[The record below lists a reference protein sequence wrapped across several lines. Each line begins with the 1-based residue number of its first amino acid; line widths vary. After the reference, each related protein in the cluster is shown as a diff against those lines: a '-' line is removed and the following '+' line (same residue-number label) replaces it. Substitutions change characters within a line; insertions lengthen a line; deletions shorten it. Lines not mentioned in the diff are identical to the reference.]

1 MRIAFFGSSL
11 LSAWWNG
18 AATYYRGL
26 IRALHD
32 RGHEVTFYEPD
43 IFQRQANRDIEPP
56 DWARVVVYP
65 DREDA
70 LREHLEEARFADV
83 VIKASGVGAF
93 DRFLEQA
100 VLDLKRSGNAVV
112 YWDVDAPAT
121 LERVQGD
128 PEDPL
133 RALIPEYD
141 LILTYGGGPPVVDA
155 YLALGARHCAPIYN
169 ALDETTHYPAGRDAR
184 YRAALTFVGN
194 RLPDREERVE
204 EFFFG
209 PAQRCPRHR
218 FLLGGNGWTERP
230 VPGNVQALGHIYTRD
245 HNAVNASADC
255 VLNISRSSMARFGF
269 SPATRVFEAA
279 GAGACIITDA
289 WRGIEE
295 FFVPGEEILVAESG
309 SDVDALLHDTTPARA
324 RRIGEAALERVRT
337 QHSYRQRAAETET
350 LLAGRLTP

>member
-26 IRALHD
+26 IRALHE

-65 DREDA
+65 DREEA
-70 LREHLEEARFADV
+70 LREHLDEARTADV
-83 VIKASGVGAF
+83 VVKASGVGAF
-93 DRFLEQA
+93 DRLLERA
-100 VLDLKRSGNAVV
+100 VLDLKRSGNVVV

-121 LERVQGD
+121 LERVQQD
-128 PEDPL
+128 PEDTFRP
-133 RALIPEYD
+133 LIPEYD
-141 LILTYGGGPPVVDA
+141 LILTYGGGPPVVKA
-155 YLALGARHCAPIYN
+155 YETLGARHCAPIYN
-169 ALDETTHYPAGRDAR
+169 ALDETTHYPAERDKR
-184 YRAALTFVGN
+184 YSAALTFVGN

-209 PAQRCPRHR
+209 PAQRCPRYR

-230 VPGNVQALGHIYTRD
+230 VPKNVQALGHIYTRD
-245 HNAVNASADC
+245 HNTVNASADC

-289 WRGIEE
+289 WRGVEH

-309 SDVDALLHDTTPARA
+309 ADVDRLLYDMSPRQARSVG
-324 RRIGEAALERVRT
+324 RAALERVRA
-337 QHSYRQRAAETET
+337 QHSYRQRAAETEA
-350 LLAGRLTP
+350 LLEERL